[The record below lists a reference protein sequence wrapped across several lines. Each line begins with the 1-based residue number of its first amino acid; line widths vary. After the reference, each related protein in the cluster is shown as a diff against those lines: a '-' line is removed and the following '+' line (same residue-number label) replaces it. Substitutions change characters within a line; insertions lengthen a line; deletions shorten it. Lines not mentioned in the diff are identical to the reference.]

1 MPDDFANPSDTP
13 RYAPSPRTRAAID
26 PLERR
31 GRPRP
36 VDRTLDLVLL
46 AAERGGHVP
55 LTVTVNGSVVSG
67 TLIGT
72 VEYYRALA
80 DQLADATGRTEMDE
94 QFADTFRN
102 VVDDGQ
108 RRVREELGA
117 EESGQGRPLEFLHF
131 AEARYISGSGFLP
144 HGRHG
149 VLWRCRVADVNGWSL
164 GDLTL
169 G

>member
-1 MPDDFANPSDTP
+1 MSDDFAAPDAS
-13 RYAPSPRTRAAID
+13 RYPPSPRPRAAID

-46 AAERGGHVP
+46 AAERGVRVP
-55 LTVTVNGSVVSG
+55 LTVSVNGSVVSG
-67 TLIGT
+67 TLVGT
-72 VEYYRALA
+72 VDYYRALA
-80 DQLADATGRTEMDE
+80 DQLADDSGRTEMDE
-94 QFADTFRN
+94 EFADAFRQI
-102 VVDDGQ
+102 VDDGQ
-108 RRVREELGA
+108 QRVRQELGA
-117 EESGQGRPLEFLHF
+117 EAAGEGRPLEFLHF